1 MPADSNLDV
10 RLRLR
15 ADSSELVRGLSR
27 SERAMR
33 RLARVG
39 GTVSQSLG
47 RVAGSWRTWLVGLGA
62 VAGIRALVNATVR
75 QEQALARVDVRLRG
89 IGDATQLTT
98 RGLADMAA
106 ELQRVTTFGDEA
118 ILEAQG
124 LLLTFENLREAD
136 TALFGRATETVL
148 DLAAAMGTDLRSAA
162 IALAKALD
170 DPARG
175 LDGLSRSGTTF
186 TKEQQSVI
194 RSLFETGREAEA
206 MGFVLDRVDSQVGG
220 TAEAMRDTLGG
231 ALDSL
236 GNAWGDLLEQSSDT
250 ETLRIEIE
258 RITAALSSREAADNA
273 RAIGDAVAGI
283 GGPGR
288 RRATASIGL
297 LSPGHGWAARP
308 SSEKGL

>member
-33 RLARVG
+33 RLARVAK
-39 GTVSQSLG
+39 S
-47 RVAGSWRTWLVGLGA
+47 AGAALASTATNWRTWVVGIGA
-62 VAGIRALVNATVR
+62 VAGLRALVNATVR

-124 LLLTFENLREAD
+124 LLLTFENLRTAD

-186 TKEQQSVI
+186 TREQQKVI

-206 MGFVLDRVDSQVGG
+206 MALVLDRVDSQVGG

-236 GNAWGDLLEQSSDT
+236 GNAWGDLLERT
-250 ETLRIEIE
+250 NNTRELREEIE
-258 RITAALSSREAADNA
+258 KLTKALSSPEAA
-273 RAIGDAVAGI
+273 R
-283 GGPGR
+283 
-288 RRATASIGL
+288 TASALGGAL
-297 LSPGHGWAARP
+297 AGA
-308 SSEKGL
+308 

>member
-27 SERAMR
+27 GERAMR

-39 GTVSQSLG
+39 GTVSQSLA

-62 VAGIRALVNATVR
+62 VAGIRTLVNATVR

-124 LLLTFENLREAD
+124 LLLTFENLRTAD

-186 TKEQQSVI
+186 TKEQQEVI
-194 RSLFETGREAEA
+194 RSLFATGREAEA
-206 MGFVLDRVDSQVGG
+206 MALVLDRVDSQVGG

-231 ALDSL
+231 ALDR
-236 GNAWGDLLEQSSDT
+236 G
-250 ETLRIEIE
+250 
-258 RITAALSSREAADNA
+258 AA
-273 RAIGDAVAGI
+273 
-283 GGPGR
+283 GG
-288 RRATASIGL
+288 L
-297 LSPGHGWAARP
+297 GHGWAARP